1 MPRYGSSK
9 RKNRKEED
17 EDDDDNEEEEEGS
30 VNEDDEGTPKKKK
43 SAKKTPAGE
52 VMVDIGAKKKLTF
65 SKYKGIALVGIRE
78 YYEDKKTGEE
88 KVSRTF
94 IRRRC

>member
-1 MPRYGSSK
+1 MPRYSSSK
-9 RKNRKEED
+9 RKNRKEES
-17 EDDDDNEEEEEGS
+17 EDDDDNEEEDEGS
-30 VNEDDEGTPKKKK
+30 VNEDDEEKPKKKA
-43 SAKKTPAGE
+43 AKKTPAGE

-88 KVSRTF
+88 KVSRAF
-94 IRRRC
+94 FGGLC